1 MNYNDQI
8 LENKAF
14 KFAKQ
19 LMYNIAIGIVII
31 LAFCLLFVYAFHYR
45 PYKVLTGSMHPSI
58 KVGDLVVVH
67 KADEYKV
74 GDVLKFDRTE
84 TKNFPTVHRLIA
96 IKGDTYVCHGDN
108 VGYHLN
114 FENKEDWSWED
125 EAKAAEGKTLAELK
139 EIGGPDYQDMTI
151 DQIEGKVVT
160 TVANY
165 GTYIDF
171 IAEHK
176 MLFIAIVVGLWCISS
191 VVQNEIEMR
200 NARRL
205 EY

>member
-45 PYKVLTGSMHPSI
+45 PYKVLTASMHPAM
-58 KVGDLVVVH
+58 KVGDMVVVH
-67 KADEYKV
+67 SAKEYKV
-74 GDVLKFDRTE
+74 GDVLKFDQSGTG
-84 TKNFPTVHRLIA
+84 NLPTVHRIIA
-96 IKGDTYVCHGDN
+96 IKDGTYVCHGDN
-108 VGYHLN
+108 VAFQYQG
-114 FENKEDWSWED
+114 ENETWTWKQ
-125 EAKAAEGKTLAELK
+125 EAAVAEGKTLAQLREEDKAL
-139 EIGGPDYQDMTI
+139 YQYVTPN
-151 DQIEGKVVT
+151 QVEGKVVT
-160 TVANY
+160 TIANY
-165 GTYIDF
+165 GTYVDF
-171 IAEHK
+171 ISQHK
-176 MLFIAIVVGLWCISS
+176 MLFITIVVGLWCISF
-191 VVQNEIEMR
+191 VAQNEIEMR